1 MNEIGGVDFFRDPH
15 RVQALAGQIAQRI
28 TRPWVVMEVCG
39 GQTHS
44 IVRNGLDRLL
54 PDQLELI
61 HGPGCPVCVTPVEV
75 IDQARQL
82 VMEQELLLCTFGDM
96 LRVPGSDGDLLSVGS
111 EPMWDGQRARGGQVR
126 MVYSPLDALQLARD
140 QPQRQ
145 VVFLAVGFETT
156 APAVAT
162 AALQAHQTGVK
173 NFTLLVSHV
182 RVPPALEA
190 ILGSA
195 DNRVQGVL
203 AAGHVCVIEGLAAYH
218 ELAARYAVPMVVTGF
233 EPVDILDGLL
243 GCVEQLERGAA
254 AVENRYQRAA
264 SADGN
269 GAARALVEQLF
280 EPADFPWR
288 GFGPLPLG
296 GLQLRAEYS
305 HLDAQRRFGLQPL
318 SGKELCSSTQ
328 QPQPVA
334 EQHGGCR
341 AGAVLR
347 GEIKPTAC
355 PLFGG
360 RCSPQQPQGAPMVSS
375 EGACAAYYHYRLVSA
390 GEIPQDQQ

>member
-145 VVFLAVGFETT
+145 VVF
-156 APAVAT
+156 
-162 AALQAHQTGVK
+162 
-173 NFTLLVSHV
+173 
-182 RVPPALEA
+182 
-190 ILGSA
+190 
-195 DNRVQGVL
+195 
-203 AAGHVCVIEGLAAYH
+203 
-218 ELAARYAVPMVVTGF
+218 
-233 EPVDILDGLL
+233 
-243 GCVEQLERGAA
+243 
-254 AVENRYQRAA
+254 
-264 SADGN
+264 
-269 GAARALVEQLF
+269 
-280 EPADFPWR
+280 
-288 GFGPLPLG
+288 
-296 GLQLRAEYS
+296 
-305 HLDAQRRFGLQPL
+305 
-318 SGKELCSSTQ
+318 
-328 QPQPVA
+328 
-334 EQHGGCR
+334 
-341 AGAVLR
+341 
-347 GEIKPTAC
+347 
-355 PLFGG
+355 
-360 RCSPQQPQGAPMVSS
+360 
-375 EGACAAYYHYRLVSA
+375 
-390 GEIPQDQQ
+390 